1 MFYAY
6 IALKKTN
13 YQRETNLQNKTEKKK
28 KKLVVGHQLT
38 YQKTVPK

>member
-1 MFYAY
+1 MFYVY

-13 YQRETNLQNKTEKKK
+13 YQRETNFQNKTEKK